1 MRFNPWVRKSPWR
14 RAWQPT
20 PVFLPEE
27 SHGQRSLAGYRP
39 WGREESDTTE
49 VTHAHTHT
57 PMPLFTWR
65 AWPHSAHS
73 LAKCHPVMS
82 FTAIKM
88 WLNARMWAQ
97 TPTEVTTHRM
107 SECFDSVL
115 LSVEEDNVWSILTT
129 YSLGHHLG
137 SEVREEQEMGHKRGA
152 HSLDRRQDRVPR
164 ALRHTTPPP
173 LHGHD

>member
-1 MRFNPWVRKSPWR
+1 MFFVSCLFYSYVYILWGFPGGTSGKEPTCLHRRRKRRRFHPWVGKTPWR
-14 RAWQPT
+14 RAWQHT

-115 LSVEEDNVWSILTT
+115 LSVEEDNV
-129 YSLGHHLG
+129 
-137 SEVREEQEMGHKRGA
+137 
-152 HSLDRRQDRVPR
+152 
-164 ALRHTTPPP
+164 
-173 LHGHD
+173 